1 MAAIPKILK
10 KFQLFVDGQGYLGLA
25 DEVQLP
31 KLTVKTRE
39 ITSGF
44 QAPLELDLGQLEKLE
59 GSITMLEYESKLLKT
74 FGVMSSKPITMT
86 ARGAIQSQ
94 GQEPVP
100 VVVSLEGFFKEVD
113 MGNWKDGEEAKLS
126 MQYTAQKY
134 KLEIDGESI
143 YEIDLINDTRIIN
156 GKDQLAS
163 LRKAIGSN

>member
-10 KFQLFVDGQGYLGLA
+10 KFQLFVDGEGYLGLA

-39 ITSGF
+39 VTSGF
-44 QAPLELDLGQLEKLE
+44 QAPMELDLGQLEKLE

-74 FGVMSSKPITMT
+74 FGVLSGNPVTMT
-86 ARGAIQSQ
+86 ARGAIQAQ

-113 MGNWKDGEEAKLS
+113 LGSWKDGEEAKLT

-134 KLEIDGESI
+134 KLTIGGESI

-163 LRKAIGSN
+163 LRKAIGGN